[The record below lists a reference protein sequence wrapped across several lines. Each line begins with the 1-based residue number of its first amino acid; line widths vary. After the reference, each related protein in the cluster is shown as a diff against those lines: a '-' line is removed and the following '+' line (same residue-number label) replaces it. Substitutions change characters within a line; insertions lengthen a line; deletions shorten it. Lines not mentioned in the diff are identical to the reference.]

1 VSIKNYEINLF
12 AGQGNLPLA
21 QKISE
26 KLDIPIGD
34 CRTAPFADGELNL
47 TNRDNSHG
55 KNVFI
60 IQSTSSSE
68 GRTPNDN
75 LMELLMMGKSAMNAG
90 AYKIIAVIPYFGYA
104 RQDRTVDFR
113 DCITSQLCAEMIENA
128 GFHKVLLM
136 DLHSQQ
142 IQGFFHKSQVYGISG
157 KNIIKDY
164 FLTKFENNPKEDF
177 VVVAPD
183 EGSFK
188 NAYKLSQKLGTSIAF
203 AGKDRSEANKSSVVA
218 SYGDVKNK
226 ICLIQDDIID
236 TAGTICN
243 AAENLKARGAKEI
256 YVAATHG
263 VLSGPAIERLEAAP
277 INEIA
282 LLETIAISPEKR
294 IKKMKILETAE
305 IFAEYILKIHYGFD
319 LDAPIPELSNQ
330 IALPL
335 IEEM

>member
-1 VSIKNYEINLF
+1 MYSHNNEEIKLF
-12 AGQGNLPLA
+12 AGQSNSKLA
-21 QKISE
+21 QKISA
-26 KLDIPIGD
+26 KLGVPIGD
-34 CRTAPFADGELNL
+34 CYTTAFADGELNL
-47 TNRDNSHG
+47 VNRDNVHG

-68 GRTPNDN
+68 GRSPSDN
-75 LMELLMMGKSAMNAG
+75 LMELLMMGKSAINAG

-113 DCITSQLCAEMIENA
+113 DCITAQLCAEMIENA

-157 KNIIKDY
+157 RNIIREY
-164 FLTKFENNPKEDF
+164 FETKFKEFPKEDF

-188 NAYKLSQKLGTSIAF
+188 NSYKLSQRLGTSIAF

-218 SYGDVKNK
+218 SYGDVKDK

-243 AAENLKARGAKEI
+243 AAENLKERGAKEI
-256 YVAATHG
+256 FVAATHG
-263 VLSGPAIERLEAAP
+263 VLSDPAILRLSAAP
-277 INEIA
+277 ITEIA
-282 LLETIAISPEKR
+282 LLETIALPPEKR
-294 IKKMKILETAE
+294 ISKIKVLETAE
-305 IFAEYILKIHYGFD
+305 IFAEFILKINHGFD
-319 LDAPIPELSNQ
+319 LTAPLPENFR
-330 IALPL
+330 
-335 IEEM
+335 